1 MGFIR
6 AIKSFL
12 VALSAG
18 LFSVDNGAEQG
29 YIRVLL
35 ALPPPRSSSLELLRR
50 PVACALKNLSEGE
63 PSSMRKLI
71 SSLAIA
77 SLAFT
82 MTGCSE
88 KAKNP
93 VGFGLVED
101 DNHWQ
106 TSQVVIEDVL
116 ADSCLTLSTG
126 AGDGYHLLIG
136 SWEGQET
143 RSLLLF
149 EELPDT
155 LLWPLIE
162 AKLILTS
169 YSQAN
174 EDSLIIT
181 AHSLQSGWQ
190 EEDVTWEHPW
200 IAAGGDFESEAIAEG
215 SYALISA
222 DGLELNFTGAGV
234 QLVQGWLQGQT
245 NNGLILR
252 AADLQENNLKYFYT
266 TNTLVYSPRL
276 ELTFSISDT
285 SDTTVSAEASQDA
298 FIVQLAASQDE
309 DLLCVS
315 DGTVR
320 RSWIH
325 FDVSTVPESVFV
337 NKASLAL
344 SVSEF
349 SAPLNS
355 MTIAAYQVTDLETLA
370 FSPGAAG
377 SANLFSGKELL
388 EINLTGLVQSWI
400 KGIQNAG
407 LILKVPTEYNDLSRA
422 LFFTSLA
429 DSLQRPRLTIL
440 YTTSPSQLARSATG
454 DEIP

>member
-1 MGFIR
+1 
-6 AIKSFL
+6 
-12 VALSAG
+12 
-18 LFSVDNGAEQG
+18 
-29 YIRVLL
+29 
-35 ALPPPRSSSLELLRR
+35 
-50 PVACALKNLSEGE
+50 
-63 PSSMRKLI
+63 MRKLF
-71 SSLAIA
+71 SFFAVVFLV
-77 SLAFT
+77 FT
-82 MTGCSE
+82 MAGCSE

-93 VGFGLVED
+93 VGFGLVEG

-106 TSQVVIEDVL
+106 TSQMIIEDLL
-116 ADSCLTLSTG
+116 ADSCLTVSTG
-126 AGDGYHLLIG
+126 AGDGYHLLVG

-162 AKLILTS
+162 AKLVLMS
-169 YSQAN
+169 YSEAN

-181 AHSLQSGWQ
+181 AHSLQSGWH

-200 IAAGGDFESEAIAEG
+200 NAAGGDFESEPIAEG

-222 DGLELNFTGAGV
+222 DQLELNFTGAGV
-234 QLVQGWLQGQT
+234 QLVEEWLQGQT
-245 NNGLILR
+245 NNGLILK
-252 AADLQENNLKYFYT
+252 AANLQENNLKYFYT
-266 TNTLVYSPRL
+266 TNTPYYPKL

-285 SDTTVSAEASQDA
+285 SDTTVSAEATQDA
-298 FIVQLAASQDE
+298 FIVQLVTSPDE
-309 DLLCVS
+309 DLLYVS

-355 MTIAAYQVTDLETLA
+355 MTIAAYQVTDLETLT
-370 FSPGAAG
+370 FSTGVAGA
-377 SANLFSGKELL
+377 ANLFSGKELL
-388 EINLTGLVQSWI
+388 EINITGLVQSWI
-400 KGIQNAG
+400 MGTQNAG
-407 LILKVPTEYNDLSRA
+407 LMLKVPTEYNDLSRA
-422 LFFTSLA
+422 LFFTSVA
-429 DSLQRPRLTIL
+429 DSLHRPRLTIL
-440 YTTSPSQLARSATG
+440 YTTSPG
-454 DEIP
+454 

>member
-1 MGFIR
+1 MKRLI
-6 AIKSFL
+6 SFL
-12 VALSAG
+12 TTV
-18 LFSVDNGAEQG
+18 SV
-29 YIRVLL
+29 
-35 ALPPPRSSSLELLRR
+35 
-50 PVACALKNLSEGE
+50 
-63 PSSMRKLI
+63 
-71 SSLAIA
+71 
-77 SLAFT
+77 AFT
-82 MTGCSE
+82 MAGCSE

-93 VGFGLVED
+93 VGFGLVKD

-106 TSQVVIEDVL
+106 TNQVVIEDIL
-116 ADSCLTLSTG
+116 ADSCFTVSTG

-136 SWEGQET
+136 SWEDQET

-155 LLWPLIE
+155 LSWPLIE

-169 YSQAN
+169 YAEAN

-181 AHSLQSGWQ
+181 AHSLQTGWQ

-200 IAAGGDFESEAIAEG
+200 NAAGGDFDSEPIAEG

-222 DGLELNFTGAGV
+222 GQLELNFTGAGV
-234 QLVQGWLQGQT
+234 QLVEGWLQGQA
-245 NNGLILR
+245 NNGLILK

-266 TNTLVYSPRL
+266 TNIAYYPRL

-285 SDTTVSAEASQDA
+285 SDTTVNARATQDA
-298 FIVQLAASQDE
+298 FIAQLVASPDE

-315 DGTVR
+315 DGSVR

-325 FDVSTVPESVFV
+325 FDVSAVPESVFI

-355 MTIAAYQVTDLETLA
+355 MTIATYPVTDVGTLA
-370 FSPGAAG
+370 FSTSSSGF
-377 SANLFSGKELL
+377 ANLFTGKELL
-388 EINLTGLVQSWI
+388 EINLTSLVQSWI
-400 KGIQNAG
+400 TGTQNAG
-407 LILKVPTEYNDLSRA
+407 LMLKVPTEYNDLSKA
-422 LFFTSLA
+422 LFFTSAA

-440 YTTSPSQLARSATG
+440 YTTPPSQLIRSATG
-454 DEIP
+454 DKTP

>member
-1 MGFIR
+1 M
-6 AIKSFL
+6 A
-12 VALSAG
+12 
-18 LFSVDNGAEQG
+18 
-29 YIRVLL
+29 
-35 ALPPPRSSSLELLRR
+35 
-50 PVACALKNLSEGE
+50 
-63 PSSMRKLI
+63 
-71 SSLAIA
+71 
-77 SLAFT
+77 
-82 MTGCSE
+82 GCSE

-93 VGFGLVED
+93 VGFGLVKD

-106 TSQVVIEDVL
+106 TSQVVIEDIL
-116 ADSCLTLSTG
+116 ADSCLTVSTG
-126 AGDGYHLLIG
+126 AGGGFHLLIG
-136 SWEGQET
+136 SWEDQET

-155 LLWPLIE
+155 LSWPLIE

-169 YSQAN
+169 YSEAN

-181 AHSLQSGWQ
+181 AHSLQTGWQ
-190 EEDVTWEHPW
+190 EEDITWEHPW
-200 IAAGGDFESEAIAEG
+200 NAAGGDFESEPIAEG

-222 DGLELNFTGAGV
+222 NQLELNFTGAGV
-234 QLVQGWLQGQT
+234 HLVEAWLQGQT
-245 NNGLILR
+245 NNGLILK

-266 TNTLVYSPRL
+266 TNTPYYPKLD
-276 ELTFSISDT
+276 LTFSISDT
-285 SDTTVSAEASQDA
+285 SDTTVSAEATQDA
-298 FIVQLAASQDE
+298 FIVQLVTSLDE

-349 SAPLNS
+349 SSPLNS
-355 MTIAAYQVTDLETLA
+355 MTIAAYPVTDLGTLA
-370 FSPGAAG
+370 FSTSSSGF
-377 SANLFSGKELL
+377 ANLFTGKELL

-400 KGIQNAG
+400 EGTQNAG
-407 LILKVPTEYNDLSRA
+407 LMLKVPSEYSDLSRA
-422 LFFTSLA
+422 LFFTSAA

-440 YTTSPSQLARSATG
+440 YTTPPSQLIRSATG
-454 DEIP
+454 DKTP